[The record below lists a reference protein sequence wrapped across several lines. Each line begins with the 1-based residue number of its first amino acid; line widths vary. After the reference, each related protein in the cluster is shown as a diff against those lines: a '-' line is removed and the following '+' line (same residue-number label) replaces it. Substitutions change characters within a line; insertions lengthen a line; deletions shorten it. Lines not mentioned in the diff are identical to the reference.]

1 MTQLEQILE
10 DNNGSESKCEE
21 KQSNLQFKL
30 KDFPDFLKLK
40 KEKYFSGPLS
50 RYSNFT
56 LAKFIVEYNNHGLK
70 GKKVYDMLMEKLAP
84 EYLEIKAEEPVR
96 PPLSTVFPNS
106 FDPAVPL
113 GEEYKRMITELLF
126 YFNQTSVVPK
136 NAKRATI
143 CDLYF
148 NQHHTPKEIQQTS
161 QFSLPTIL
169 DNFLTPLFRK
179 GAVDEIS
186 LNPEFKTA
194 VDQCLAAGLYFPAGK
209 LQKQLQLD
217 DDDFSQFLYLFNYAV
232 YENLKDGQSS
242 IIIQKEDSSKVSE
255 CLTKLYSTLNDELL
269 PISKKDLYIK
279 LAGIIDQKKILPD
292 YLDTVISTHQSIAT
306 NSDGLIYIKDEALKG
321 VISRICRIVYKSPSH
336 TARKDD
342 IIATYK
348 SLYGDEDPAFRQEA
362 LKERGIFSI
371 SHGGV
376 YQYSKDGTKPITVH
390 EFIDKYIAEKILFR
404 WSELL
409 VKIKEINPALIEDS
423 EKSYTTKSC
432 SSCATDSDIL
442 VLKGYED
449 EYPQYKW
456 KVPRMINKTNI
467 TINYAVDLLR
477 KKGDNGMS
485 YREFTKELN
494 KYLVAK
500 SIGTNSTKD
509 VIKKFTEG
517 DTKIFIQKGGNI
529 KLDNKVLAGVSLDHI
544 GLGYK
549 YTDFY
554 LSIYAL
560 AVSELKS
567 KAGNKMLRSEIA
579 ALANS
584 QISEEID
591 GKIVNKAFRDNL
603 MPKFLSVE
611 GERGDAYV
619 CLDMSIF
626 KEENKSE
633 LQYKVA
639 DDSNDSQNEAEPTLV
654 VDTTPRPDVSY
665 RKIFNWPDIISI
677 LKKDLKRYDKPYFYQ
692 GISSDDVMNKF
703 QKFMSQSTNIYLNA
717 LVPQAYYELSYANV
731 DMWSSFDYRS
741 KIARAF
747 ESLLMDVY
755 YQNRGVESQTNGL
768 WEIMDLAFPE
778 YLNARKNYDRNGF
791 NGILNNI
798 YNDRNKFAHPT
809 TSELPTLVSN
819 ISAFV
824 SYMALYV
831 YTIAKY
837 YKE

>member
-186 LNPEFKTA
+186 LNPAFKA
-194 VDQCLAAGLYFPAGK
+194 AIDKCLADALYSPKVELQNK
-209 LQKQLQLD
+209 LQICDDDLLQL
-217 DDDFSQFLYLFNYAV
+217 LYLFDYAV
-232 YENLKDGQSS
+232 FEDLEKGQTA
-242 IIIQKEDSSKVSE
+242 IIINKGDSVRVSE
-255 CLTKLYSTLNDELL
+255 CLGKFYSILNDELL
-269 PISKKDLYIK
+269 PISKQDLYTK
-279 LAGIIDQKKILPD
+279 LSDSIIPENWLPYYID
-292 YLDTVISTHQSIAT
+292 KVIVTHESVVT
-306 NSDGLIYIKDEALKG
+306 NSEGLISLKDEAIKG
-321 VISRICRIVYKSPSH
+321 TAQRIRRIVYESPSH
-336 TARKDD
+336 TARKEDV
-342 IIATYK
+342 IAAYK
-348 SLYGDEDPAFRQEA
+348 KMYGGEEPVFTQPL
-362 LKERGIFSI
+362 LKEMGVFSI

-376 YQYSKDGTKPITVH
+376 YQYSEDGKTPETVH
-390 EFIDKYIAEKILFR
+390 EYIDQYIAEKILFR

-409 VKIKEINPALIEDS
+409 KEILKINPSLKEKS
-423 EKSYTTKSC
+423 ERSYTTNKCTSC
-432 SSCATDSDIL
+432 SSDPDIL
-442 VLKGYED
+442 VLKGHEP
-449 EYPQYKW
+449 EFPQYNW
-456 KVPRMINKTNI
+456 RNTRVINKTNI

-654 VDTTPRPDVSY
+654 VDTKPRPDVSY

-831 YTIAKY
+831 YTVAKY